1 MGNYLGAVSAYA
13 HALTL
18 NSHLYELY
26 AGRAQAQLALGNF
39 NRAIIDASK
48 VSCFEAHFNVLINIY
63 NKIWLFK
70 QKIVC

>member
-1 MGNYLGAVSAYA
+1 MGNYLGAVSAYT

-26 AGRAQAQLALGNF
+26 AGRAQSHLALGNF

-48 VSCFEAHFNVLINIY
+48 VSCLKIYYNVLINNNNQI
-63 NKIWLFK
+63 
-70 QKIVC
+70 